1 MYIKIINLYIYINIY
16 MCIYNIYIYIYIY
29 ICQYFNIC
37 NGAMLTVFAEISV
50 FC

>member
-16 MCIYNIYIYIYIY
+16 ICVYIIYIY